1 MTPCKYDG
9 LRSLGKYRDTIP
21 DLYATDTRQYI
32 SSTLS
37 LQLALSS
44 ISISALTLSQD
55 LYVRY
60 SSNIGTGDGECSD
73 DDDEVVD
80 GRKKLVIRERDRVHL
95 EINHPSYGVI
105 VAKVINNVD
114 LYGNE
119 NELRIIEILKNDPPQ
134 TYPFIIRNYEYK
146 QYEQQTIILMEHANL
161 GNLFDFI
168 KASNNLSYS
177 TIRII
182 MKQLLLGLNY
192 LHSKGIIHR
201 DIKGQNIMLH
211 SPPGC
216 GIVV

>member
-1 MTPCKYDG
+1 MRRQEM
-9 LRSLGKYRDTIP
+9 LRIVKKLGYCI
-21 DLYATDTRQYI
+21 I
-32 SSTLS
+32 HLS
-37 LQLALSS
+37 VFFLL
-44 ISISALTLSQD
+44 
-55 LYVRY
+55 
-60 SSNIGTGDGECSD
+60 NIR
-73 DDDEVVD
+73 VD

-216 GIVV
+216 GIVFVKIGDYGEVKISEQNPFLSMTMSYKG